1 MMDEQQKPAPPE
13 KMQRFMAPPT
23 SDGVIAMYEAM
34 TGRAMTKEQK
44 ISPCARSTQRWKRGR
59 RGTGRKSQEPIST
72 CNGQWRHARPCRAS
86 PDAKAIADLTPRPN
100 GPCRRASP

>member
-44 ISPCARSTQRWKRGR
+44 IAMRAKYAAVEARQARDRAK
-59 RGTGRKSQEPIST
+59 EP
-72 CNGQWRHARPCRAS
+72 R
-86 PDAKAIADLTPRPN
+86 ADLDL
-100 GPCRRASP
+100 